1 MDPEQLARAA
11 DQADEALAAQTN
23 DYALQAAIAER
34 RPDLW
39 AALASNPSSYPDLLV
54 WLSKLSD
61 PAVRAELEARGAV
74 LQGTTVARADAE
86 SQDPE
91 ASREEDDSHG
101 GGTTQSGA
109 PQEAAHESS
118 AEGTET
124 AEMSE
129 AQEPDEP
136 HGGSAFRTVE
146 AASQDDG
153 AAHDEPAGVQAERE
167 DAESPVGAGESR
179 AEDAVPQDEAGSQD
193 EAASQDEAGP
203 QDDGAAHDEP
213 AGVQAGQED
222 AEPPVEGEESRAED
236 AGSQDEVGSQD
247 DGAAHDEPAGV
258 QAGQEDAEP
267 PVGAE
272 ESRAE
277 DAASQDEAGSQDDGA
292 AHDEPAGAQGIVEP
306 RAEGAEEA
314 EGAAS
319 SSSDR
324 LQTQTMPSAPS
335 APSATSTAAASPG
348 AGTESQS
355 EAASTASAASTAP
368 AAGTSM
374 MPSMPLAPSA
384 ASAPVPAGPAGP
396 SVGGAPQVGPVPPM
410 GATPPA
416 VPPTVPSAGTAPWA
430 VSGSGVPLVP
440 VQGQM
445 IEPGP
450 EQPRR
455 SRSRAPVAVLV
466 ALVLLIVGGV
476 GGWYVT
482 SYLNDRDSTSVNGSD
497 RADRDKPRYGK
508 QDASASAEPTS
519 TGATNYVTACGSA
532 PVFTPTSVRNGD
544 GELQVE
550 VKVTASCPSG
560 DVLGGT
566 GDHVELRGP
575 SRSDGTGP
583 ADAVVASGDFD
594 FSGSPLVISGSGT
607 TLTLH
612 FGSGHFYRT
621 ADDMD
626 LTTIVVTCA
635 PDRGSAPTAA
645 TPGASSPSSA
655 TAATTSK
662 DNTLEET
669 AAKDSLRWQADHD
682 KSSVKGVS
690 GKWVPQLSS
699 KKSGMVADGI
709 TWDNRATLQEFL
721 KLRQK
726 YSDAKLLYSD
736 EWPVFD
742 SGGQYWVTIVATP
755 YGSADEAN
763 AWCSAE
769 GFDGE
774 HCFAKYIDTKGSSE
788 GTTVNR

>member
-167 DAESPVGAGESR
+167 DAEPPVGAGESR
-179 AEDAVPQDEAGSQD
+179 AEDAVPQDEAGPQD
-193 EAASQDEAGP
+193 EAASQD
-203 QDDGAAHDEP
+203 DGAAHGEP
-213 AGVQAGQED
+213 AGVQAERED
-222 AEPPVEGEESRAED
+222 AEPPVEG
-236 AGSQDEVGSQD
+236 
-247 DGAAHDEPAGV
+247 
-258 QAGQEDAEP
+258 
-267 PVGAE
+267 E

-292 AHDEPAGAQGIVEP
+292 AHDEPAGVQAAVEP
-306 RAEGAEEA
+306 RAEGVEEA

-319 SSSDR
+319 LSSDR

-396 SVGGAPQVGPVPPM
+396 SAGGAPQVGPVPPM

-566 GDHVELRGP
+566 DDHVELRGP

-769 GFDGE
+769 GFDAD

>member
-129 AQEPDEP
+129 AQESDEP

-179 AEDAVPQDEAGSQD
+179 AEDA
-193 EAASQDEAGP
+193 
-203 QDDGAAHDEP
+203 
-213 AGVQAGQED
+213 
-222 AEPPVEGEESRAED
+222 
-236 AGSQDEVGSQD
+236 GSQDEVGSQD

-258 QAGQEDAEP
+258 QAA
-267 PVGAE
+267 
-272 ESRAE
+272 
-277 DAASQDEAGSQDDGA
+277 
-292 AHDEPAGAQGIVEP
+292 VEP
-306 RAEGAEEA
+306 RAEGVEEA

-769 GFDGE
+769 GFDAD
-774 HCFAKYIDTKGSSE
+774 HCFAKYIDTKGPSE
-788 GTTVNR
+788 GTTVTR

>member
-146 AASQDDG
+146 AA
-153 AAHDEPAGVQAERE
+153 
-167 DAESPVGAGESR
+167 
-179 AEDAVPQDEAGSQD
+179 
-193 EAASQDEAGP
+193 
-203 QDDGAAHDEP
+203 
-213 AGVQAGQED
+213 
-222 AEPPVEGEESRAED
+222 
-236 AGSQDEVGSQD
+236 
-247 DGAAHDEPAGV
+247 
-258 QAGQEDAEP
+258 
-267 PVGAE
+267 
-272 ESRAE
+272 
-277 DAASQDEAGSQDDGA
+277 SQDDGA

-769 GFDGE
+769 GFDAD

>member
-101 GGTTQSGA
+101 GGATRSGA

-129 AQEPDEP
+129 EQEPDEP
-136 HGGSAFRTVE
+136 HGGSALRTVE
-146 AASQDDG
+146 AA
-153 AAHDEPAGVQAERE
+153 
-167 DAESPVGAGESR
+167 
-179 AEDAVPQDEAGSQD
+179 
-193 EAASQDEAGP
+193 
-203 QDDGAAHDEP
+203 
-213 AGVQAGQED
+213 
-222 AEPPVEGEESRAED
+222 
-236 AGSQDEVGSQD
+236 SQD

-335 APSATSTAAASPG
+335 ATSTAAASPG

-374 MPSMPLAPSA
+374 MPSMPSMPSMPLAPSA

-769 GFDGE
+769 GFDAD

>member
-74 LQGTTVARADAE
+74 LQGTTVARADAK

-153 AAHDEPAGVQAERE
+153 AAHDEPAGVQAGQE

-236 AGSQDEVGSQD
+236 A
-247 DGAAHDEPAGV
+247 
-258 QAGQEDAEP
+258 
-267 PVGAE
+267 
-272 ESRAE
+272 
-277 DAASQDEAGSQDDGA
+277 ASQDEAGSQDDGA
-292 AHDEPAGAQGIVEP
+292 AHGEPAGVQAAVEP
-306 RAEGAEEA
+306 RAEGVEEA

-324 LQTQTMPSAPS
+324 LQTQTMPS

-769 GFDGE
+769 GFDAD

>member
-153 AAHDEPAGVQAERE
+153 AAHDEPAGVQA
-167 DAESPVGAGESR
+167 
-179 AEDAVPQDEAGSQD
+179 
-193 EAASQDEAGP
+193 
-203 QDDGAAHDEP
+203 
-213 AGVQAGQED
+213 GQED
-222 AEPPVEGEESRAED
+222 AEPPVEG
-236 AGSQDEVGSQD
+236 
-247 DGAAHDEPAGV
+247 
-258 QAGQEDAEP
+258 
-267 PVGAE
+267 E

-292 AHDEPAGAQGIVEP
+292 AHGEPAGVQAAVEP
-306 RAEGAEEA
+306 RAEGVEEA

-324 LQTQTMPSAPS
+324 LQTQTMPS

-396 SVGGAPQVGPVPPM
+396 SAGGAPQVGPVPPM

-566 GDHVELRGP
+566 DDHVELRGP

-769 GFDGE
+769 GFDAD

>member
-129 AQEPDEP
+129 AQESDEP
-136 HGGSAFRTVE
+136 HGGSALRTVE

-167 DAESPVGAGESR
+167 DAEPPVGA
-179 AEDAVPQDEAGSQD
+179 
-193 EAASQDEAGP
+193 
-203 QDDGAAHDEP
+203 
-213 AGVQAGQED
+213 
-222 AEPPVEGEESRAED
+222 EESRAED

-258 QAGQEDAEP
+258 QAA
-267 PVGAE
+267 
-272 ESRAE
+272 
-277 DAASQDEAGSQDDGA
+277 
-292 AHDEPAGAQGIVEP
+292 VEP
-306 RAEGAEEA
+306 RAEGVEEA

-324 LQTQTMPSAPS
+324 LQTQTIPSAPS

-769 GFDGE
+769 GFDAD

>member
-61 PAVRAELEARGAV
+61 PAVHAELEARGAV
-74 LQGTTVARADAE
+74 LQGTTVAQADAE

-101 GGTTQSGA
+101 GGTTRSGA

-129 AQEPDEP
+129 AQESDEP
-136 HGGSAFRTVE
+136 HGGSALRTVE

-167 DAESPVGAGESR
+167 DAEPPVGA
-179 AEDAVPQDEAGSQD
+179 
-193 EAASQDEAGP
+193 
-203 QDDGAAHDEP
+203 
-213 AGVQAGQED
+213 
-222 AEPPVEGEESRAED
+222 EESRAED

-258 QAGQEDAEP
+258 QAA
-267 PVGAE
+267 
-272 ESRAE
+272 
-277 DAASQDEAGSQDDGA
+277 
-292 AHDEPAGAQGIVEP
+292 VEP
-306 RAEGAEEA
+306 RAEGVEEA

-324 LQTQTMPSAPS
+324 LQTQTIPSAPS

-769 GFDGE
+769 GFDAD

>member
-61 PAVRAELEARGAV
+61 PAVHAELEARGAV
-74 LQGTTVARADAE
+74 LQGTTVAQADAE

-101 GGTTQSGA
+101 GGTTRSGA

-129 AQEPDEP
+129 AQESDEP
-136 HGGSAFRTVE
+136 HGGSALRTVE

-167 DAESPVGAGESR
+167 DAESPVGA
-179 AEDAVPQDEAGSQD
+179 
-193 EAASQDEAGP
+193 
-203 QDDGAAHDEP
+203 
-213 AGVQAGQED
+213 
-222 AEPPVEGEESRAED
+222 
-236 AGSQDEVGSQD
+236 
-247 DGAAHDEPAGV
+247 
-258 QAGQEDAEP
+258 
-267 PVGAE
+267 
-272 ESRAE
+272 E

-292 AHDEPAGAQGIVEP
+292 AHDEPAGVQAAVEP
-306 RAEGAEEA
+306 RAEGVEEA

-324 LQTQTMPSAPS
+324 LQTQTMPS

-769 GFDGE
+769 GFDAD

>member
-153 AAHDEPAGVQAERE
+153 AAHDEPAGVQAGQE

-193 EAASQDEAGP
+193 EAASQD
-203 QDDGAAHDEP
+203 DGAAHDEP
-213 AGVQAGQED
+213 AGAQAGQED
-222 AEPPVEGEESRAED
+222 AES
-236 AGSQDEVGSQD
+236 
-247 DGAAHDEPAGV
+247 
-258 QAGQEDAEP
+258 

-277 DAASQDEAGSQDDGA
+277 DAASQDEAGSHDEVGSQDDGA

-324 LQTQTMPSAPS
+324 LQTQTMPSVPSVPSAPS

-374 MPSMPLAPSA
+374 MPSMPSMPLAPSA

-396 SVGGAPQVGPVPPM
+396 SAGGAPQVGPVPPM

-430 VSGSGVPLVP
+430 VSGSGVPLMP

-508 QDASASAEPTS
+508 QEASASAEPTS

-769 GFDGE
+769 GFDAD

>member
-23 DYALQAAIAER
+23 DYPLQAAIAER

-61 PAVRAELEARGAV
+61 PAVHAELEARGAV
-74 LQGTTVARADAE
+74 LPRTTDARADAE

-101 GGTTQSGA
+101 GGTTRSGA

-136 HGGSAFRTVE
+136 HGGSALRTVE

-153 AAHDEPAGVQAERE
+153 AADEEPAEV
-167 DAESPVGAGESR
+167 R
-179 AEDAVPQDEAGSQD
+179 AA
-193 EAASQDEAGP
+193 
-203 QDDGAAHDEP
+203 
-213 AGVQAGQED
+213 
-222 AEPPVEGEESRAED
+222 
-236 AGSQDEVGSQD
+236 
-247 DGAAHDEPAGV
+247 
-258 QAGQEDAEP
+258 
-267 PVGAE
+267 
-272 ESRAE
+272 
-277 DAASQDEAGSQDDGA
+277 
-292 AHDEPAGAQGIVEP
+292 VEP
-306 RAEGAEEA
+306 RAEGVEEA

-335 APSATSTAAASPG
+335 APSAAPTAAASAG
-348 AGTESQS
+348 AETESQS

-374 MPSMPLAPSA
+374 MPLAPSA
-384 ASAPVPAGPAGP
+384 PSAPVPAGPAGP
-396 SVGGAPQVGPVPPM
+396 SVGGAPQVGPVFPM

-532 PVFTPTSVRNGD
+532 PDFTPTSVRNGD

-550 VKVTASCPSG
+550 VQVTASCPSG

-566 GDHVELRGP
+566 DDHVELRGP

-594 FSGSPLVISGSGT
+594 FSGSPLMISDSAT

-626 LTTIVVTCA
+626 LTTIVVTCT
-635 PDRGSAPTAA
+635 PDRGSAPIAV
-645 TPGASSPSSA
+645 TPGASRPSSV

-662 DNTLEET
+662 DNTSEET

-721 KLRQK
+721 KLRQQ
-726 YSDAKLLYSD
+726 YSNAKLLYSD

-769 GFDGE
+769 GFDAD

>member
-153 AAHDEPAGVQAERE
+153 AAHDEPAGVQAGQE

-193 EAASQDEAGP
+193 
-203 QDDGAAHDEP
+203 DGAAHDEP
-213 AGVQAGQED
+213 AGVQAEQED
-222 AEPPVEGEESRAED
+222 AES
-236 AGSQDEVGSQD
+236 
-247 DGAAHDEPAGV
+247 
-258 QAGQEDAEP
+258 

-292 AHDEPAGAQGIVEP
+292 AHGEPAGVQAAVEP
-306 RAEGAEEA
+306 RAEGVEEA

-769 GFDGE
+769 GFDAD

>member
-129 AQEPDEP
+129 AQESDEP
-136 HGGSAFRTVE
+136 HGGSALRTVE

-258 QAGQEDAEP
+258 QAA
-267 PVGAE
+267 
-272 ESRAE
+272 
-277 DAASQDEAGSQDDGA
+277 
-292 AHDEPAGAQGIVEP
+292 VEP
-306 RAEGAEEA
+306 RAEGVEEA

-324 LQTQTMPSAPS
+324 LQTQTIPSAPS

-769 GFDGE
+769 GFDAD

>member
-129 AQEPDEP
+129 EQEPDEP
-136 HGGSAFRTVE
+136 HGGSALRTVE
-146 AASQDDG
+146 AAS
-153 AAHDEPAGVQAERE
+153 
-167 DAESPVGAGESR
+167 
-179 AEDAVPQDEAGSQD
+179 
-193 EAASQDEAGP
+193 

-258 QAGQEDAEP
+258 QAA
-267 PVGAE
+267 
-272 ESRAE
+272 
-277 DAASQDEAGSQDDGA
+277 
-292 AHDEPAGAQGIVEP
+292 VEP
-306 RAEGAEEA
+306 RAEGVEEA

-324 LQTQTMPSAPS
+324 LQTQTIPSAPS

-566 GDHVELRGP
+566 DDHVELRGP

-769 GFDGE
+769 GFDAD

>member
-101 GGTTQSGA
+101 GGATRSGA

-129 AQEPDEP
+129 EQEPDEP
-136 HGGSAFRTVE
+136 HGGSALRTVE

-153 AAHDEPAGVQAERE
+153 AAHGEPAGVQAERE
-167 DAESPVGAGESR
+167 DAESPVGAE
-179 AEDAVPQDEAGSQD
+179 

-335 APSATSTAAASPG
+335 ATSTAAASPG

-374 MPSMPLAPSA
+374 MPSMPSMPSMPLAPSA

-769 GFDGE
+769 GFDAD

>member
-167 DAESPVGAGESR
+167 DAEPPVGA
-179 AEDAVPQDEAGSQD
+179 
-193 EAASQDEAGP
+193 
-203 QDDGAAHDEP
+203 
-213 AGVQAGQED
+213 
-222 AEPPVEGEESRAED
+222 EESRAED
-236 AGSQDEVGSQD
+236 AASQDEVGSQD

-258 QAGQEDAEP
+258 QAEREDAEP

-277 DAASQDEAGSQDDGA
+277 DAASQDEVGSQDDGA
-292 AHDEPAGAQGIVEP
+292 AHDEPAGVQAAVEP
-306 RAEGAEEA
+306 RAEGVEEA

-324 LQTQTMPSAPS
+324 LQTQTIPSAPS

-769 GFDGE
+769 GFDAD

>member
-153 AAHDEPAGVQAERE
+153 AAHDEPAGVQA
-167 DAESPVGAGESR
+167 
-179 AEDAVPQDEAGSQD
+179 
-193 EAASQDEAGP
+193 
-203 QDDGAAHDEP
+203 
-213 AGVQAGQED
+213 GQED

-247 DGAAHDEPAGV
+247 DGAAHGEPAGV
-258 QAGQEDAEP
+258 QAA
-267 PVGAE
+267 
-272 ESRAE
+272 
-277 DAASQDEAGSQDDGA
+277 
-292 AHDEPAGAQGIVEP
+292 VEP
-306 RAEGAEEA
+306 RAEGVEEA

-566 GDHVELRGP
+566 DDHVELRGP

-769 GFDGE
+769 GFDAD

>member
-61 PAVRAELEARGAV
+61 PAVHAELEARGAV
-74 LQGTTVARADAE
+74 LQGTTVAQADAE

-101 GGTTQSGA
+101 GGTTRSGA

-129 AQEPDEP
+129 AQESDEP
-136 HGGSAFRTVE
+136 HGGSALRTVE

-179 AEDAVPQDEAGSQD
+179 AEDAASQDEAGSQD

-203 QDDGAAHDEP
+203 QDDGAAHGEP
-213 AGVQAGQED
+213 AGVQAERED
-222 AEPPVEGEESRAED
+222 AES
-236 AGSQDEVGSQD
+236 
-247 DGAAHDEPAGV
+247 
-258 QAGQEDAEP
+258 

-292 AHDEPAGAQGIVEP
+292 AHDEPAEVQAAVEP
-306 RAEGAEEA
+306 RAEGVEEA

-319 SSSDR
+319 LSSDR

-396 SVGGAPQVGPVPPM
+396 SAGGAPQVGPVPPM

-566 GDHVELRGP
+566 DDHVELRGP

-769 GFDGE
+769 GFDAD

>member
-167 DAESPVGAGESR
+167 DAEPPVGAGE
-179 AEDAVPQDEAGSQD
+179 AVPQDEAGSHD
-193 EAASQDEAGP
+193 EAAS

-236 AGSQDEVGSQD
+236 A
-247 DGAAHDEPAGV
+247 
-258 QAGQEDAEP
+258 
-267 PVGAE
+267 
-272 ESRAE
+272 
-277 DAASQDEAGSQDDGA
+277 ASQDEAGSQDDGA
-292 AHDEPAGAQGIVEP
+292 AHGEPAGVQAAVEP
-306 RAEGAEEA
+306 RAEGVEEA

-324 LQTQTMPSAPS
+324 LQTQTIPSAPS

-769 GFDGE
+769 GFDAD

>member
-167 DAESPVGAGESR
+167 DAEPPVGAG
-179 AEDAVPQDEAGSQD
+179 
-193 EAASQDEAGP
+193 
-203 QDDGAAHDEP
+203 
-213 AGVQAGQED
+213 
-222 AEPPVEGEESRAED
+222 
-236 AGSQDEVGSQD
+236 
-247 DGAAHDEPAGV
+247 
-258 QAGQEDAEP
+258 
-267 PVGAE
+267 

-292 AHDEPAGAQGIVEP
+292 AHDEPAGVQAEREDAESPVGAGEAVPQDEAGPQDEAASQDDGAAHGEPAGVQAEREDAEPPVEGEESRAEDAASQDEAGSQDDGAAHGEPAGVQAAVEP
-306 RAEGAEEA
+306 RAEGVEEA

-324 LQTQTMPSAPS
+324 LQTQTIPSAPS

-769 GFDGE
+769 GFDAD

>member
-61 PAVRAELEARGAV
+61 PAVHAELEARGAV
-74 LQGTTVARADAE
+74 LQGTTVAQADAE

-101 GGTTQSGA
+101 GGTTRSGA

-129 AQEPDEP
+129 AQESDEP
-136 HGGSAFRTVE
+136 HGGSALRTVE

-179 AEDAVPQDEAGSQD
+179 AEDAASQDEAGSQD

-203 QDDGAAHDEP
+203 QDDGAAHGEP
-213 AGVQAGQED
+213 AGVQAERED
-222 AEPPVEGEESRAED
+222 AES
-236 AGSQDEVGSQD
+236 
-247 DGAAHDEPAGV
+247 
-258 QAGQEDAEP
+258 

-292 AHDEPAGAQGIVEP
+292 AHDEPAGVQAAVEP
-306 RAEGAEEA
+306 RAEGVEEA

-324 LQTQTMPSAPS
+324 LQTQTMPS

-769 GFDGE
+769 GFDAD

>member
-153 AAHDEPAGVQAERE
+153 AAHDEPAGVQA
-167 DAESPVGAGESR
+167 
-179 AEDAVPQDEAGSQD
+179 
-193 EAASQDEAGP
+193 
-203 QDDGAAHDEP
+203 
-213 AGVQAGQED
+213 GQED
-222 AEPPVEGEESRAED
+222 AEPPVEG
-236 AGSQDEVGSQD
+236 
-247 DGAAHDEPAGV
+247 
-258 QAGQEDAEP
+258 
-267 PVGAE
+267 E

-292 AHDEPAGAQGIVEP
+292 AHGEPAGVQAAVEP
-306 RAEGAEEA
+306 RAEGVEEA

-324 LQTQTMPSAPS
+324 LQTQTMPS

-396 SVGGAPQVGPVPPM
+396 SAGGAPQVGPVPPM

-566 GDHVELRGP
+566 DDHVELRGP

-635 PDRGSAPTAA
+635 PDRGSAPIAA

-769 GFDGE
+769 GFDAD

>member
-129 AQEPDEP
+129 EQEPDEP
-136 HGGSAFRTVE
+136 HGGSALRTVE

-167 DAESPVGAGESR
+167 DAESPVGAEEAGSQDEVRSQDEAGPQDDGAAHDEPAGVQAEREDAESPVGAGE
-179 AEDAVPQDEAGSQD
+179 AVPQDEAGSHD
-193 EAASQDEAGP
+193 EAAS

-258 QAGQEDAEP
+258 QAA
-267 PVGAE
+267 
-272 ESRAE
+272 
-277 DAASQDEAGSQDDGA
+277 
-292 AHDEPAGAQGIVEP
+292 VEP
-306 RAEGAEEA
+306 RAEGVEEA

-324 LQTQTMPSAPS
+324 LQTQTIPSAPS

-566 GDHVELRGP
+566 DDHVELRGP

-769 GFDGE
+769 GFDAD

>member
-167 DAESPVGAGESR
+167 DAEPPVGA
-179 AEDAVPQDEAGSQD
+179 
-193 EAASQDEAGP
+193 
-203 QDDGAAHDEP
+203 
-213 AGVQAGQED
+213 
-222 AEPPVEGEESRAED
+222 EESRAED
-236 AGSQDEVGSQD
+236 AASQDEVGSQD

-258 QAGQEDAEP
+258 QAA
-267 PVGAE
+267 
-272 ESRAE
+272 
-277 DAASQDEAGSQDDGA
+277 
-292 AHDEPAGAQGIVEP
+292 VEP
-306 RAEGAEEA
+306 RAEGVEEA

-324 LQTQTMPSAPS
+324 LQTQTIPSAPS

-769 GFDGE
+769 GFDAD

>member
-153 AAHDEPAGVQAERE
+153 AAHDEPAGVQAGQE

-213 AGVQAGQED
+213 AEVQA
-222 AEPPVEGEESRAED
+222 A
-236 AGSQDEVGSQD
+236 
-247 DGAAHDEPAGV
+247 
-258 QAGQEDAEP
+258 
-267 PVGAE
+267 
-272 ESRAE
+272 
-277 DAASQDEAGSQDDGA
+277 
-292 AHDEPAGAQGIVEP
+292 VEP
-306 RAEGAEEA
+306 RAEGVEEA

-319 SSSDR
+319 LSSDR

-769 GFDGE
+769 GFDAD

>member
-74 LQGTTVARADAE
+74 LQGTTVARADAK

-153 AAHDEPAGVQAERE
+153 AAHDEPAGVQAGQE

-258 QAGQEDAEP
+258 QAEREDAEP

-292 AHDEPAGAQGIVEP
+292 AHGEPAGVQAAVEP
-306 RAEGAEEA
+306 RAEGVEEA

-324 LQTQTMPSAPS
+324 LQTQTMPSAPL
-335 APSATSTAAASPG
+335 ATSTAAASPG

-721 KLRQK
+721 ELRQK
-726 YSDAKLLYSD
+726 YPSAKLLYSED
-736 EWPVFD
+736 WPVFD
-742 SGGQYWVTIVATP
+742 AGGQYWVTIAGTP
-755 YGSADEAN
+755 YSTAAEAN
-763 AWCSAE
+763 AWCEAQ
-769 GFDGE
+769 GFDAE
-774 HCFAKYIDTKGSSE
+774 HCFAKYIDTKGPSE

>member
-129 AQEPDEP
+129 EQEPDEP
-136 HGGSAFRTVE
+136 HGGSALRTVE

-167 DAESPVGAGESR
+167 DAESPVGAE
-179 AEDAVPQDEAGSQD
+179 EAGSQD
-193 EAASQDEAGP
+193 EVRSQDEAGP

-213 AGVQAGQED
+213 AGVQAERED
-222 AEPPVEGEESRAED
+222 AESPVGAEESRAED

-258 QAGQEDAEP
+258 QAA
-267 PVGAE
+267 
-272 ESRAE
+272 
-277 DAASQDEAGSQDDGA
+277 
-292 AHDEPAGAQGIVEP
+292 VEP
-306 RAEGAEEA
+306 RAEGVEEA

-324 LQTQTMPSAPS
+324 LQTQTIPSAPS

-566 GDHVELRGP
+566 DDHVELRGP

-769 GFDGE
+769 GFDAD

>member
-153 AAHDEPAGVQAERE
+153 AAHGEPAGVQAGQE

-213 AGVQAGQED
+213 AGVQA
-222 AEPPVEGEESRAED
+222 A
-236 AGSQDEVGSQD
+236 
-247 DGAAHDEPAGV
+247 
-258 QAGQEDAEP
+258 
-267 PVGAE
+267 
-272 ESRAE
+272 
-277 DAASQDEAGSQDDGA
+277 
-292 AHDEPAGAQGIVEP
+292 VEP
-306 RAEGAEEA
+306 RAEGVEEA

-324 LQTQTMPSAPS
+324 LQTQTMPS

-769 GFDGE
+769 GFDAD

>member
-129 AQEPDEP
+129 EQEPDEP
-136 HGGSAFRTVE
+136 HGGSALRTVE

-167 DAESPVGAGESR
+167 DAESPVGAE
-179 AEDAVPQDEAGSQD
+179 EAGSQD
-193 EAASQDEAGP
+193 EVGSQDEAGP

-213 AGVQAGQED
+213 AGVQAERED
-222 AEPPVEGEESRAED
+222 AESPVGAEESRAED

-258 QAGQEDAEP
+258 QAA
-267 PVGAE
+267 
-272 ESRAE
+272 
-277 DAASQDEAGSQDDGA
+277 
-292 AHDEPAGAQGIVEP
+292 VEP
-306 RAEGAEEA
+306 RAEGVEEA

-324 LQTQTMPSAPS
+324 LQTQTIPSAPS

-566 GDHVELRGP
+566 DDHVELRGP

-769 GFDGE
+769 GFDAD

>member
-153 AAHDEPAGVQAERE
+153 AAHDEPAGVQAGQE

-213 AGVQAGQED
+213 AEVQA
-222 AEPPVEGEESRAED
+222 A
-236 AGSQDEVGSQD
+236 
-247 DGAAHDEPAGV
+247 
-258 QAGQEDAEP
+258 
-267 PVGAE
+267 
-272 ESRAE
+272 
-277 DAASQDEAGSQDDGA
+277 
-292 AHDEPAGAQGIVEP
+292 VEP
-306 RAEGAEEA
+306 RAEGVEEA

-319 SSSDR
+319 LSSDR

-566 GDHVELRGP
+566 DDHVELRGP

-769 GFDGE
+769 GFDAD

>member
-153 AAHDEPAGVQAERE
+153 AAHDEPAGVQAGQE
-167 DAESPVGAGESR
+167 DAEPPVEGEESR
-179 AEDAVPQDEAGSQD
+179 AEDAASQDEAGSQD
-193 EAASQDEAGP
+193 DGAAHGEPAGVQAEREDAEPPVEGEESRAEEAASQDEAGS

-213 AGVQAGQED
+213 AEVQAERED
-222 AEPPVEGEESRAED
+222 AEPPVGAEESRAED

-258 QAGQEDAEP
+258 QAA
-267 PVGAE
+267 
-272 ESRAE
+272 
-277 DAASQDEAGSQDDGA
+277 
-292 AHDEPAGAQGIVEP
+292 VEP
-306 RAEGAEEA
+306 RAEGVEEA

-324 LQTQTMPSAPS
+324 LQTQTIPSAPS

-769 GFDGE
+769 GFDAD

>member
-1 MDPEQLARAA
+1 
-11 DQADEALAAQTN
+11 
-23 DYALQAAIAER
+23 
-34 RPDLW
+34 
-39 AALASNPSSYPDLLV
+39 
-54 WLSKLSD
+54 
-61 PAVRAELEARGAV
+61 
-74 LQGTTVARADAE
+74 
-86 SQDPE
+86 
-91 ASREEDDSHG
+91 
-101 GGTTQSGA
+101 
-109 PQEAAHESS
+109 
-118 AEGTET
+118 
-124 AEMSE
+124 
-129 AQEPDEP
+129 
-136 HGGSAFRTVE
+136 
-146 AASQDDG
+146 
-153 AAHDEPAGVQAERE
+153 
-167 DAESPVGAGESR
+167 
-179 AEDAVPQDEAGSQD
+179 
-193 EAASQDEAGP
+193 
-203 QDDGAAHDEP
+203 
-213 AGVQAGQED
+213 
-222 AEPPVEGEESRAED
+222 
-236 AGSQDEVGSQD
+236 
-247 DGAAHDEPAGV
+247 
-258 QAGQEDAEP
+258 
-267 PVGAE
+267 
-272 ESRAE
+272 
-277 DAASQDEAGSQDDGA
+277 
-292 AHDEPAGAQGIVEP
+292 
-306 RAEGAEEA
+306 
-314 EGAAS
+314 
-319 SSSDR
+319 
-324 LQTQTMPSAPS
+324 
-335 APSATSTAAASPG
+335 
-348 AGTESQS
+348 
-355 EAASTASAASTAP
+355 
-368 AAGTSM
+368 M

-396 SVGGAPQVGPVPPM
+396 SAGGAPQVGPVPPM

-645 TPGASSPSSA
+645 TPGVSSPSSA

-769 GFDGE
+769 GFDAD

>member
-61 PAVRAELEARGAV
+61 PAVHAELEARGAV
-74 LQGTTVARADAE
+74 LQGTTVAQADAE

-101 GGTTQSGA
+101 GGTTRSGA

-129 AQEPDEP
+129 AQESDEP
-136 HGGSAFRTVE
+136 HGGSALRTVE

-179 AEDAVPQDEAGSQD
+179 AEDAASQDEAGSQD

-203 QDDGAAHDEP
+203 QDDGAAHGEP
-213 AGVQAGQED
+213 AGVQAERED
-222 AEPPVEGEESRAED
+222 AES
-236 AGSQDEVGSQD
+236 
-247 DGAAHDEPAGV
+247 
-258 QAGQEDAEP
+258 
-267 PVGAE
+267 PVG
-272 ESRAE
+272 AE

-292 AHDEPAGAQGIVEP
+292 AHDEPAGVQAAVEP
-306 RAEGAEEA
+306 RAEGVEEA

-324 LQTQTMPSAPS
+324 LQTQTMPS

-583 ADAVVASGDFD
+583 ANAVVASGDFD

-769 GFDGE
+769 GFDAD

>member
-61 PAVRAELEARGAV
+61 PAVHAELEARGAV
-74 LQGTTVARADAE
+74 LQGTTVAQADAE

-101 GGTTQSGA
+101 GGTTRSGA

-129 AQEPDEP
+129 AQESDEP
-136 HGGSAFRTVE
+136 HGGSALRTVE

-179 AEDAVPQDEAGSQD
+179 AEDAASQDEAGSQD

-213 AGVQAGQED
+213 AGVQAERED
-222 AEPPVEGEESRAED
+222 AES
-236 AGSQDEVGSQD
+236 
-247 DGAAHDEPAGV
+247 
-258 QAGQEDAEP
+258 
-267 PVGAE
+267 PVG
-272 ESRAE
+272 AE

-292 AHDEPAGAQGIVEP
+292 AHDEPAGVQAAVEP
-306 RAEGAEEA
+306 RAEGVEEA

-324 LQTQTMPSAPS
+324 LQTQTMPS

-769 GFDGE
+769 GFDAD

>member
-61 PAVRAELEARGAV
+61 PAVRAELEARGVV

-153 AAHDEPAGVQAERE
+153 AAHGEPAGVQAGQE

-236 AGSQDEVGSQD
+236 A
-247 DGAAHDEPAGV
+247 
-258 QAGQEDAEP
+258 
-267 PVGAE
+267 
-272 ESRAE
+272 
-277 DAASQDEAGSQDDGA
+277 ASQDEAGSQDDGA
-292 AHDEPAGAQGIVEP
+292 AHGEPAGVQAAVEP
-306 RAEGAEEA
+306 RAEGVEEA

-324 LQTQTMPSAPS
+324 LQTQTIPSAPS

-445 IEPGP
+445 IESGP

-566 GDHVELRGP
+566 DDHVELRGP

-769 GFDGE
+769 GFDAD

>member
-153 AAHDEPAGVQAERE
+153 AAHGEPAGVQAGQE

-179 AEDAVPQDEAGSQD
+179 AEDAASQDEAGSQD
-193 EAASQDEAGP
+193 E
-203 QDDGAAHDEP
+203 
-213 AGVQAGQED
+213 
-222 AEPPVEGEESRAED
+222 
-236 AGSQDEVGSQD
+236 
-247 DGAAHDEPAGV
+247 
-258 QAGQEDAEP
+258 
-267 PVGAE
+267 
-272 ESRAE
+272 
-277 DAASQDEAGSQDDGA
+277 AASQDEAGSQDDGA
-292 AHDEPAGAQGIVEP
+292 AHDEPAGVQAAVEP
-306 RAEGAEEA
+306 RAEGVEEA

-324 LQTQTMPSAPS
+324 LQTQTMPS

-769 GFDGE
+769 GFDAD